1 MFLILVTSCKRCFKP
16 LNVCMVSMILSS
28 QTPLKWAI
36 AYENAIFCLLWF
48 PCYVVD
54 FGGIIQGGL
63 NVTFATGHAGQQV
76 TVFAGETLYADGSVK
91 WWEDNLNDTEYRDVW
106 TLREGRQTITS
117 HEYFDEHLNNI
128 QCSEICTLIN
138 EKNRTDI

>member
-1 MFLILVTSCKRCFKP
+1 MSSLAANAKAVAKAVAFDTLRGPQDSPPRQTSASTTT
-16 LNVCMVSMILSS
+16 N
-28 QTPLKWAI
+28 TTTTTTT
-36 AYENAIFCLLWF
+36 F

-117 HEYFDEHLNNI
+117 HEYAKLFL
-128 QCSEICTLIN
+128 
-138 EKNRTDI
+138 